1 MGVHFT
7 GCPEEPLKLCW
18 SNILTPGLLWKLIL
32 AFTGMVTRE
41 EAGVAWLWVELAEAE
56 GAVRALGEG
65 TGRVLIEQLRQTPPP
80 PEIDPEVVEDV
91 TVKEVM
97 PVGD

>member
-1 MGVHFT
+1 MPRGT
-7 GCPEEPLKLCW
+7 
-18 SNILTPGLLWKLIL
+18 SQTLLGATSSSLGYSANVIL
-32 AFTGMVTRE
+32 AFPSTVTGE

-56 GAVRALGEG
+56 GAVGALGEG

-80 PEIDPEVVEDV
+80 PKVEPEVVEDV

-97 PVGD
+97 PIGD